1 MWFSPLVF
9 TKLLRN
15 PAYSWYVGCLSLL
28 SSCLASIFSSFLLLM
43 LFLFA
48 SWPSMHICHFI
59 CCICFRCVSI
69 CSASLYAYLMT
80 CPQPP
85 FWFILS
91 SSAEVW
97 MRRLVLAFCLLSVRQ
112 GQLQMVISAAVHTL
126 FSFGCIFV
134 PWPKSCFLAFHKHSF
149 AHCGIEALPKLTFP
163 PVDCHLGAQAKCLGT
178 HFFISVQKL

>member
-48 SWPSMHICHFI
+48 SWPSMHICHFT
-59 CCICFRCVSI
+59 CCICFRCLHLLRISLCI
-69 CSASLYAYLMT
+69 LDDLSSASVLVHSFIFCWGLNEKT
-80 CPQPP
+80 C
-85 FWFILS
+85 S
-91 SSAEVW
+91 S
-97 MRRLVLAFCLLSVRQ
+97 FCLLSVRQ

>member
-1 MWFSPLVF
+1 MWAASLCYLLVSHPFFPVFCCWCCSYLPVGPQCTYVISPV
-9 TKLLRN
+9 
-15 PAYSWYVGCLSLL
+15 
-28 SSCLASIFSSFLLLM
+28 AS
-43 LFLFA
+43 A
-48 SWPSMHICHFI
+48 SA
-59 CCICFRCVSI
+59 VSI

-163 PVDCHLGAQAKCLGT
+163 SVDCHLGAQAKCLGT